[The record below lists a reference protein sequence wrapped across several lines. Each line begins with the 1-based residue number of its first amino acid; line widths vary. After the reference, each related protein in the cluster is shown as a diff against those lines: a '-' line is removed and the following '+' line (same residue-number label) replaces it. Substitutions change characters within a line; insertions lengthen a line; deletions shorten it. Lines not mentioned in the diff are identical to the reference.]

1 MELLNLMLDGIGL
14 LAKVLGFIALYSIA
28 IALTDWRKTE
38 KYKRSFNKV
47 KNE

>member
-1 MELLNLMLDGIGL
+1 MLDGIGL

-38 KYKRSFNKV
+38 KYKRSINQV
-47 KNE
+47 KDE